1 MLSPSKSWLAPDA
14 VHRRVQGYRRGE
26 ILSLA
31 SKRRAA
37 QHLVD
42 EGFSQRKAFLGSF
55 GLSTAG

>member
-1 MLSPSKSWLAPDA
+1 MLRPSKSWLTPAV
-14 VHRRVQGYRRGE
+14 VHRHVQGYRRGE

-31 SKRRAA
+31 SIHRAA

-42 EGFSQRKAFLGSF
+42 KGFSQRKALLGSF